1 MPPYLGLPSIPADL
15 KAIAPYLQRAD
26 ETKSQDPIIS
36 YWCAYYAAQIGIS
49 LKAASAQNRAFLS
62 ALLTKLETL
71 RISVGSSDAV
81 TVDSASSAYVEN
93 FALRVFASADNED
106 RGGVATLRT
115 AKKFVAAA
123 TFFDVLN
130 VFEDRGPWETVSKP
144 GP

>member
-1 MPPYLGLPSIPADL
+1 MFLPI
-15 KAIAPYLQRAD
+15 RFFVG
-26 ETKSQDPIIS
+26 
-36 YWCAYYAAQIGIS
+36 AYYAAQIGIS

-81 TVDSASSAYVEN
+81 TVDGASSAYVEN

-130 VFEDRGPWETVSKP
+130 VFEDRGPWETVSTRVSSYTKKP
-144 GP
+144 CISLEG